1 MNWKSERMGGFLRL
15 EFRRNGGLLNLE
27 FPEGTDECIPQ
38 KHLFYGL
45 NQFANN
51 AQTDDTADD
60 LGNWIQDISIHRSVI
75 LSSLFVE
82 ENQQN
87 VAYTSSS
94 RGPNATKH
102 PFFSRLINYNYYFVH
117 SIGNMVL

>member
-1 MNWKSERMGGFLRL
+1 MGGFLRL

-45 NQFANN
+45 NQFTNN

-60 LGNWIQDISIHRSVI
+60 LGNWIQD
-75 LSSLFVE
+75 
-82 ENQQN
+82 
-87 VAYTSSS
+87 
-94 RGPNATKH
+94 KH
-102 PFFSRLINYNYYFVH
+102 P
-117 SIGNMVL
+117 SISNTFKFICRRKPTKCGLYIKLQRP

>member
-1 MNWKSERMGGFLRL
+1 M
-15 EFRRNGGLLNLE
+15 GGLLNLE
-27 FPEGTDECIPQ
+27 FPQGTDECIPQ

-45 NQFANN
+45 NQFANK

-60 LGNWIQDISIHRSVI
+60 LGNRIQDKHPSISNTFV
-75 LSSLFVE
+75 LFVG

-87 VAYTSSS
+87 VACTSSS

-102 PFFSRLINYNYYFVH
+102 PFFSGYFLETH
-117 SIGNMVL
+117 FLQLVLLA

>member
-1 MNWKSERMGGFLRL
+1 MGEYLRL
-15 EFRRNGGLLNLE
+15 EFQRNGGLLNLE
-27 FPEGTDECIPQ
+27 FPQGTDERIPQ

-45 NQFANN
+45 KQFANK

-60 LGNWIQDISIHRSVI
+60 LGNRIQDKHPSISNTFM
-75 LSSLFVE
+75 LFVG

-87 VAYTSSS
+87 VACTSSS

-102 PFFSRLINYNYYFVH
+102 PFFSGYFLETH
-117 SIGNMVL
+117 FLQLLVLLA